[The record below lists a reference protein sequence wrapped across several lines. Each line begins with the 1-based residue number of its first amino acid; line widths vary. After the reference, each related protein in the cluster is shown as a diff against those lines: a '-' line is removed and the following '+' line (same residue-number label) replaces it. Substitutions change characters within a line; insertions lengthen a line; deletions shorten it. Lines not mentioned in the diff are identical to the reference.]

1 MTVHQSVDAADVFAS
16 YKRHRQ
22 ETSDTRPTD
31 TAGLDHTTRDIFR
44 IVDDLQRIVT
54 SDTNLGPTDVGTLTG
69 KLTILRILL
78 NAKHRVRTPHIDRS
92 WPGS

>member
-1 MTVHQSVDAADVFAS
+1 MTVYSSPDEADFFAD
-16 YKRHRQ
+16 YKRAKR
-22 ETSDTRPTD
+22 EMDNRPT
-31 TAGLDHTTRDIFR
+31 TAEHLDHTTRDIFR
-44 IVDDLQRIVT
+44 IVDDLQWIVT

-78 NAKHRVRTPHIDRS
+78 NAKHRVRTPHIDRN